1 MNISIPITIA
11 ISLIPA
17 VVESS
22 ELVLRTAFGGVFC
35 ATPFQ
40 LRKAIIAANADDG
53 ARIRQ
58 LGCLRTE
65 GGIKAVWIDQIAL
78 PYGPWQVRLL
88 PRYGPPNTVW
98 GYASS
103 FQSDSEEEASR

>member
-1 MNISIPITIA
+1 MKISVPITLA
-11 ISLIPA
+11 ISLMPA
-17 VVESS
+17 EVECSD
-22 ELVLRTAFGGVFC
+22 LVLRTAFGGVFC

-88 PRYGPPNTVW
+88 PRYGPPTTVW